1 MTANDAYSK
10 LKRRYPDLMIV
21 KFCKD
26 FGSFFLFGLAPL
38 DAPEG
43 ETYRTGRLF
52 DAVDKKTGRIYKYD
66 ITSDIDAYYDSIDV
80 EVNTI
85 FDERMVVT

>member
-1 MTANDAYSK
+1 MTANEAYSK

-26 FGSFFLFGLAPL
+26 FGLAPL
-38 DAPEG
+38 DVPED

-66 ITSDIDAYYDSIDV
+66 ITSDVDAYYDSIDV